1 MQASLYLIKEFRR
14 LLTRNALIKT
24 LGAVLFILGFI
35 ALIYVLLIPKQQ
47 PLSVKPEMER
57 FPEGFNTV
65 AQIRGNLSSG
75 EINELYLSLRRLN
88 SVDGIF
94 LVLSEEIEKGLLQ
107 LPSELS
113 GGSDVF
119 LVKTPDREK
128 MLADLRKQPD
138 ITMVSSLTARN
149 LNTEAGTKLPLWLK
163 IVLLIIAVGLVG
175 LVFYLIKSTTKE
187 VLDSWEGEIQIM
199 RYSGLS
205 RGSIKFPVMLFGIL
219 VGLVGS
225 VLSLILLFALSQW
238 ASSGIWL
245 SNQLANLQSDTTIL
259 ILVVWSV
266 LLGVVV
272 GFLSSLF
279 SLREVDARWESDT
292 PVI

>member
-1 MQASLYLIKEFRR
+1 MQASLYLIKEFKR
-14 LLTRNALIKT
+14 LLTRNSLIKT

-47 PLSVKPEMER
+47 PLSVKPDMER
-57 FPEGFNTV
+57 FPQGFATV
-65 AQIRGNLSSG
+65 AQIEENLSSN

-94 LVLSEEIEKGLLQ
+94 LVLSAEIEEGLLK

-113 GGSDVF
+113 DNSDVF
-119 LVKTPDREK
+119 LIKTPDREG
-128 MLADLRKQPD
+128 LLTDLRQEPE
-138 ITMVSSLTARN
+138 ITMVSSLSARN
-149 LNTEAGTKLPLWLK
+149 LNTESGSKLPIWLK
-163 IVLLIIAVGLVG
+163 ISLLVIAVGLVG
-175 LVFYLIKSTTKE
+175 LVFFLIKSTTKD
-187 VLDSWEGEIQIM
+187 VLESWEGEIQIM

-205 RGSIKFPVMLFGIL
+205 RGSVKFPIMLFGTL

-225 VLSLILLFALSQW
+225 ILSLILLFALSQW

-245 SNQLANLQSDTTIL
+245 SNHLASLQSDTHLLIL
-259 ILVVWSV
+259 IVWSV

-279 SLREVDARWESDT
+279 SLREVDARWESNSSA
-292 PVI
+292 V